1 MNHAGA
7 ARTAAPHF
15 LSSTQGERRPA
26 ARPPPTEF
34 PKVKREA
41 RTLLDHEQCSE
52 AKTMNITTQLKQEGY
67 ELEKEFETDDG
78 RAEVWIH
85 PTKARGV
92 LIEWFRLEVEP

>member
-1 MNHAGA
+1 
-7 ARTAAPHF
+7 
-15 LSSTQGERRPA
+15 
-26 ARPPPTEF
+26 
-34 PKVKREA
+34 
-41 RTLLDHEQCSE
+41 
-52 AKTMNITTQLKQEGY
+52 MNITTQLKQEGY